1 TGRLHLPRHVRDRGR
16 PGPRRPRRPPDRR
29 TSIANRTRG
38 VAVSPLAVAL
48 PAAFAL
54 LVAALFPC
62 LLATLRGEPV
72 DRLSGLILAGP
83 AATLALLLLAAG
95 YGRPAYLDA
104 A

>member
-1 TGRLHLPRHVRDRGR
+1 M
-16 PGPRRPRRPPDRR
+16 
-29 TSIANRTRG
+29 
-38 VAVSPLAVAL
+38 SPLAVAL

-54 LVAALFPC
+54 LVTALFPC

-83 AATLALLLLAAG
+83 AVTLVLLLLAAG

-104 A
+104 AFVVALLSFAGSLVFARFLGRTV

>member
-1 TGRLHLPRHVRDRGR
+1 
-16 PGPRRPRRPPDRR
+16 
-29 TSIANRTRG
+29 
-38 VAVSPLAVAL
+38 VSPLAVAL

-83 AATLALLLLAAG
+83 AATLVLLLLAAG

-104 A
+104 AFVVALLSFAGSLVFARFLGRTV